1 MKPRSWN
8 RHWLVATLGV
18 LTALLVCGRPA
29 RADGVYQLDDGSYE
43 ESFNNNQGMESED
56 NWVANS
62 FQVNPDGTRLLS
74 ISFVLGQPLTNV
86 AATGVI
92 YLGSDLSDPTNLT
105 RIATTDSTVSGDVGT
120 LVTITLDTPVD
131 LNPGD
136 IFFAAVLIRGVAG
149 DVFPF
154 TNDTDDP
161 LGQSFFDV
169 GPNQGD
175 AYDLDNTSNAVVL
188 GGTHSV
194 VGDGIQSPGNLIL
207 RVNAT
212 TTPCP

>member
-1 MKPRSWN
+1 MKPRYRN
-8 RHWLVATLGV
+8 RQWFVAALGV
-18 LTALLVCGRPA
+18 LTALLVCGSTA
-29 RADGVYQLDDGSYE
+29 RADGVYQLDDGTAE
-43 ESFNNNQGMESED
+43 ESFNNSETTETED

-62 FQVNPDGTRLLS
+62 FQVTADGTRLLS
-74 ISFVLGQPLTNV
+74 ISFQLGQRLTNV
-86 AATGVI
+86 AVTGVI
-92 YLGSDLSDPTNLT
+92 YQGFDLADPTNLV
-105 RIATTDSTVSGDVGT
+105 RIATVDTTVSGGPGT
-120 LVTITLDTPVD
+120 MATITLDTPVD

-149 DVFPF
+149 NVFPF
-154 TNDTDDP
+154 ANDTDNP

-175 AYDLDNTSNAVVL
+175 PYDLDNTSNAVVL
-188 GGTHSV
+188 GATHSV
-194 VGDGIQSPGNLIL
+194 VGDGVQSPGNLIL